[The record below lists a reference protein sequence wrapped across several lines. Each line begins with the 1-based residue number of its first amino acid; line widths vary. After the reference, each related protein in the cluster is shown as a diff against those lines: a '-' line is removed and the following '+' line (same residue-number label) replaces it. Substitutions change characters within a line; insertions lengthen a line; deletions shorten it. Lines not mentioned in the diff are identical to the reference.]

1 MHPHGPSPDKDFS
14 EPVLYDW
21 NTAPPNYPWED
32 AGVGAI
38 HSFSLSNMAVM
49 TDPSQTMVQ
58 PQKDGMMEENAVP
71 AATED
76 QTGAGE
82 GNDPTSADPSGG
94 AVGDGVTQDLGG
106 GEGDYDEVTGTTLEA
121 EDVNLPLVGGVG
133 WITLGVAAV
142 AGWWVWKKYS

>member
-58 PQKDGMMEENAVP
+58 PQKDGMMEENA
-71 AATED
+71 
-76 QTGAGE
+76 
-82 GNDPTSADPSGG
+82 
-94 AVGDGVTQDLGG
+94 QDLGG

-121 EDVNLPLVGGVG
+121 EDVNLPIVGGVG
-133 WITLGVAAV
+133 LITFGLAAI